1 MSKRSKQLSLMIA
14 KGFAIMLNSLPV
26 EVVVDQPGA
35 EAALQRYCLRPD
47 NHLTSAF
54 SELLQ
59 ELNPCI
65 DADKL
70 QESDVENT
78 LMRVKAEFK
87 G

>member
-14 KGFAIMLNSLPV
+14 KGFATMLNSLPG
-26 EVVVDQPGA
+26 EAVVDQPGA

-54 SELLQ
+54 SDLLQ

-70 QESDVENT
+70 QERDIQNT
-78 LMRVKAEFK
+78 LMQVKAELK
-87 G
+87 S